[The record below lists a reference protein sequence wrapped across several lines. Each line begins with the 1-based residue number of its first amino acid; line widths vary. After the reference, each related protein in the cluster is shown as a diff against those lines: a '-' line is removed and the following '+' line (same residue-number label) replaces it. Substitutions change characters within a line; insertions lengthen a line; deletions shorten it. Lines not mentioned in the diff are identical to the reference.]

1 MGAGWLIPTLSAED
15 LQKNDQQKRVA
26 EFLKSVFN
34 RVAPAS
40 KLLKF
45 SFSLI
50 SNLMRT
56 KW

>member
-1 MGAGWLIPTLSAED
+1 MGVGCLIPTLSAED
-15 LQKNDQQKRVA
+15 LKKNGQEKRMA

-34 RVAPAS
+34 KVAPAS
-40 KLLKF
+40 KLLKC